1 MPGFQYLFADRVH
14 QKLICSLCKL
24 PMREPVKISSCG
36 HVFCDSCLQEFLSE
50 GIFKCPEDQLP
61 LDYAKIF
68 PDPDTEA
75 EVLYNRVHCIHNPEG
90 CHWIDKLCK
99 LQAHLDV
106 CRYDTMPCPNSC
118 AAMLSRIC
126 LDDHMQYTCP
136 RRMVTCDFCHCEF
149 TGEAMEHHEGNCGL
163 EVVWCENKCGA
174 KLERRFLNNHMS
186 SECHKR
192 TVPCPHCKKQFV
204 FETLQNHFYRCPRF
218 PVSCPNRCD
227 PTKIPREDIESH
239 VREHCPSVSVP
250 CTFHHAGCKH
260 MCPRFGMDK
269 HLERCMQDHL
279 SLMCQLAL
287 SQEQRISELST
298 QLDLLSQ
305 VTDGSMLW
313 KIPNVASRL
322 VCTANEVD
330 TEVLSPPFYTGR
342 CGYRMRASA
351 FLSGNGSGEGT
362 HISLYIH
369 MLTGEYDNLLEWP
382 FRQPISFWLL
392 DQCSDPEKR
401 SHVLE
406 SFTPNPSW
414 KHFQRPRKDIQSMGF
429 GYPKF
434 AAQDTLRSGTFIK
447 DDTVFIK
454 IEVDAAS
461 FIVP

>member
-1 MPGFQYLFADRVH
+1 
-14 QKLICSLCKL
+14 
-24 PMREPVKISSCG
+24 
-36 HVFCDSCLQEFLSE
+36 
-50 GIFKCPEDQLP
+50 
-61 LDYAKIF
+61 
-68 PDPDTEA
+68 
-75 EVLYNRVHCIHNPEG
+75 
-90 CHWIDKLCK
+90 
-99 LQAHLDV
+99 
-106 CRYDTMPCPNSC
+106 
-118 AAMLSRIC
+118 
-126 LDDHMQYTCP
+126 
-136 RRMVTCDFCHCEF
+136 
-149 TGEAMEHHEGNCGL
+149 
-163 EVVWCENKCGA
+163 
-174 KLERRFLNNHMS
+174 
-186 SECHKR
+186 
-192 TVPCPHCKKQFV
+192 
-204 FETLQNHFYRCPRF
+204 
-218 PVSCPNRCD
+218 
-227 PTKIPREDIESH
+227 
-239 VREHCPSVSVP
+239 
-250 CTFHHAGCKH
+250 
-260 MCPRFGMDK
+260 
-269 HLERCMQDHL
+269 MQDHL

-434 AAQDTLRSGTFIK
+434 AAHDTLRSGTFIK

-454 IEVDAAS
+454 IEVDAVS